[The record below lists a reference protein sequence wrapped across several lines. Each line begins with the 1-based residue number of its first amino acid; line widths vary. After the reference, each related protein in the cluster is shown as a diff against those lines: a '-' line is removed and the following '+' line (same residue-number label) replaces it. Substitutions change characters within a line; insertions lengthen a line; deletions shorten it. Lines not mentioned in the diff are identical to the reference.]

1 MLSFPL
7 LVSLGL
13 SILLAAGLCILGCRV
28 MSAPSVR
35 SPSFPPANPT
45 RPMVLVRPVLQCEIP
60 RTASGDVD
68 LVALG
73 LQDPNATDMPAIPT
87 PPAASSAPPAPLPS
101 TARDL
106 TDFAPAIIRGS
117 SPVYRPTVVEPP
129 ASQTIPGRIVR
140 EPLRAL
146 LGFKSRV
153 LHHQS
158 QRALARAGSSSD
170 SGPLPSGPEMS
181 PVPSRGRPSASGR
194 ASLDRGTQCSLTVK
208 EHKDPESARSKS
220 SSPAGRRAG
229 FAAAEV
235 HYFAERGFA
244 ESNLTESNALASV
257 RT

>member
-1 MLSFPL
+1 M
-7 LVSLGL
+7 VSLGL
-13 SILLAAGLCILGCRV
+13 SILLAVGLCVLSCRV
-28 MSAPSVR
+28 AATSRAC
-35 SPSFPPANPT
+35 SPSSSSSGPT
-45 RPMVLVRPVLQCEIP
+45 LPMMLVRPALRCEIP

-73 LQDPNATDMPAIPT
+73 LQEPDVPTVPDSSILPAAAPL
-87 PPAASSAPPAPLPS
+87 PPASLPS

-106 TDFAPAIIRGS
+106 PDFAPAIIRGS

-129 ASQTIPGRIVR
+129 VARTTSDKIVK

-158 QRALARAGSSSD
+158 RGALAMVGSSSD

-181 PVPSRGRPSASGR
+181 PIPSRGRPRASGR
-194 ASLDRGTQCSLTVK
+194 ASLDRGTQCSLVVR
-208 EHKDPESARSKS
+208 ERMGSECVRSGS
-220 SSPAGRRAG
+220 SSPVGRRAG

-235 HYFAERGFA
+235 HYFKERGFA
-244 ESNLTESNALASV
+244 ESEMTERNALASV
-257 RT
+257 QT

>member
-7 LVSLGL
+7 LISLGL

-28 MSAPSVR
+28 MAASRAC

-45 RPMVLVRPVLQCEIP
+45 RPMVLVRPVLRCEIP

-73 LQDPNATDMPAIPT
+73 LQDPNATDVPATPA
-87 PPAASSAPPAPLPS
+87 PPAANSAPPAPLPS

-129 ASQTIPGRIVR
+129 ASQTTPSRIVR

-194 ASLDRGTQCSLTVK
+194 ASLDRGIQCSLAVK
-208 EHKDPESARSKS
+208 EHKDPESARSGS

-244 ESNLTESNALASV
+244 ESNLTESKALASV